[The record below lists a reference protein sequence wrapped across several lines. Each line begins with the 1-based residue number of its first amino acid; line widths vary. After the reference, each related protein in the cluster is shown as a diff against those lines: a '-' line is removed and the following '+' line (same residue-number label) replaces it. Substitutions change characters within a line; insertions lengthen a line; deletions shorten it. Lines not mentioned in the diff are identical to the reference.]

1 MLIIACF
8 CGKMRLLEEKCFLL
22 FYGKGEDNMLHT
34 MGLQEKYYNLIQ
46 YGTKEYEIR
55 LNDEKRQKMNNG
67 DFIAFQK
74 EPERKDTFLVEIAD
88 KEYYQNFQEL
98 FHFISIDKLAD
109 KSASEESL
117 LSDLEKFYPIEQ
129 QKEYGTV
136 AIKLN
141 KNNMIYKGSIED
153 VSLHNPVFLSLKDM
167 YDNFD
172 EWLEKLKKKEYQF
185 YYTKNDN
192 EVSSVLILKLNETD
206 SQQFLQ
212 NGNIMKVRSLMVKDN
227 RHGIGSRYMKLIDD
241 IAKLNHIQ
249 YIYMAIQKENEELIN
264 FIKKYDYRLDS
275 EYQDE
280 YVFVK
285 ELA

>member
-1 MLIIACF
+1 
-8 CGKMRLLEEKCFLL
+8 
-22 FYGKGEDNMLHT
+22 MLHI
-34 MGLQEKYYNLIQ
+34 MGLQEKYYDYIQ
-46 YGTKEYEIR
+46 NGTKEYEIR
-55 LNDEKRQKMNNG
+55 LNDEKRQKMNTG

-88 KEYYQNFQEL
+88 KEYYQNFKEL
-98 FHFISIDKLAD
+98 FHFIPMDKLAD
-109 KSASEESL
+109 ESTSNDSL
-117 LSDLEKFYPIEQ
+117 LADLEEFYPMEQ

-141 KNNMIYKGSIED
+141 KNDIIYKGNIED
-153 VSLHNPVFLSLKDM
+153 VSLKNPVFLSLKDM

-172 EWLEKLKKKEYQF
+172 EWLEKLKKKDYQF
-185 YYTKNDN
+185 YYTKNHN

-206 SQQFLQ
+206 SQQFIQ
-212 NGNIMKVRSLMVKDN
+212 DGNIMKVRSLMVKDMG
-227 RHGIGSRYMKLIDD
+227 HGIGSRYMKLIDD
-241 IAKLNHIQ
+241 IANLNHIQ

-264 FIKKYDYRLDS
+264 FIKKYDYREHS

-280 YVFVK
+280 IVFVK